1 MCSAASENK
10 LQIDF
15 AFSSSLITRL
25 RNFLAAHNPSMNI
38 HIANVSIER
47 SLSVSCFHPLN
58 QLAIQFSFYMNKSK
72 NKNKQQ
78 AQDQQPTA
86 RA

>member
-47 SLSVSCFHPLN
+47 SLSFV
-58 QLAIQFSFYMNKSK
+58 FSSS
-72 NKNKQQ
+72 
-78 AQDQQPTA
+78 QPA
-86 RA
+86 CNSILILHEQI